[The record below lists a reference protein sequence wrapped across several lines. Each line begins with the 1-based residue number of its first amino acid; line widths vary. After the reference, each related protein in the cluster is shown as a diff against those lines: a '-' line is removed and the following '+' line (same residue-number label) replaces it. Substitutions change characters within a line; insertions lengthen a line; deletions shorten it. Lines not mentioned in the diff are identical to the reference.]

1 MVDLVYLTDLPPVF
15 FWICKRP
22 VVVVVVVFA
31 VVVILLLLCA
41 GTNSPFH

>member
-1 MVDLVYLTDLPPVF
+1 MVDLVYLTDLLPVF

-22 VVVVVVVFA
+22 VVVVFA

>member
-1 MVDLVYLTDLPPVF
+1 MVDLVYLADLLPVF

-22 VVVVVVVFA
+22 VVVVVVV
-31 VVVILLLLCA
+31 ILILLLCA